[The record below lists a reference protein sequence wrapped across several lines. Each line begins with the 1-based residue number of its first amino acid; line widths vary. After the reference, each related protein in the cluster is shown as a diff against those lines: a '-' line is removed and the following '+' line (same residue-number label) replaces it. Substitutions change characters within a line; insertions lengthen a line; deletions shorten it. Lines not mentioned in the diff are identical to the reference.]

1 MGLDYLHASD
11 VHTLG
16 HRAARFVA
24 REILVKPDAVLGLPT
39 GSTPIGMY
47 QALVRMAHEELISFS
62 QIRTFNLDEYV
73 GLDPTHPQSYAYFMK
88 EHLWNL
94 IDLPPES
101 AEIPQG
107 NAADLLAECQRY
119 DDKLEQAE
127 GIDLQ
132 ILGLGFNGHIGFNEP
147 SHNLQIGT
155 HVVDLTPETL
165 AANARFFPDLHSI
178 PKQAIT
184 MGIGSIMQA
193 RKILLLVTGEQKR
206 DILRKTLFGPVSTEV
221 PASILQLHAD
231 LTVLSDIVLNPHE
244 ESANHY

>member
-1 MGLDYLHASD
+1 VGLEYIHAAD
-11 VHTLG
+11 VHNLG
-16 HRAARFVA
+16 HIAARFVA

-47 QALVRMAHEELISFS
+47 QALVRMANEELISFS

-88 EHLWNL
+88 EHLWNF

-107 NAADLLAECQRY
+107 NAADLMAECRRY
-119 DDKLEQAE
+119 DEKLEQAE

-147 SHNLQIGT
+147 SHNLHIRT

-165 AANARFFPDLHSI
+165 ATNARFFPDLQSM

-193 RKILLLVTGEQKR
+193 KKILLLVMGEPKR

-231 LTVLSDIVLNPHE
+231 LTVLTDIALNPNGE
-244 ESANHY
+244 GAN